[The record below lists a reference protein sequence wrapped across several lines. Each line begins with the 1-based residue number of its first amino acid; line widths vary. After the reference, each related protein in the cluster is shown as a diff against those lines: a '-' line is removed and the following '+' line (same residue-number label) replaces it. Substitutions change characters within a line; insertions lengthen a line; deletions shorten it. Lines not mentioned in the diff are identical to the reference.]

1 MNSSLLS
8 GSIRRKPQNDNL
20 HRISNRCQ
28 GCCSV
33 RYVVLEMKFVWTQ
46 EVIDRA
52 SRLWKDGKSAME
64 IAEEIGVTRNSVL
77 SIMHRYRELFP
88 KLGITSRQAIE
99 RGLIDKAV
107 ALWNEGAS
115 VKIIALE
122 TGLTPGQVSGLTK
135 RKRELFK
142 KRDLKK
148 RDLTLHRV
156 NRSMKAKKSP
166 RNDPVNRMSKFNPNA
181 GSKAAWYQDPELDD
195 FELSRLPGVSLIDN
209 DGCMYPLTAEG
220 PHLFCGHLRFK
231 GRYCEH
237 HTYKCE
243 GYKGISISYK
253 KAYDRN
259 IMEVV

>member
-1 MNSSLLS
+1 MLS

-20 HRISNRCQ
+20 HRISNRCHD
-28 GCCSV
+28 CRSV
-33 RYVVLEMKFVWTQ
+33 RYVVLEMTKETFTWTD
-46 EVIDRA
+46 EIINRA
-52 SRLWKDGKSAME
+52 AQLWASGMDATQIGL
-64 IAEEIGVTRNSVL
+64 EIGVNRNKML
-77 SIMHRYRELFP
+77 GIMHRNREKFP
-88 KLGITSRQAIE
+88 K
-99 RGLIDKAV
+99 RGELWPRSAIDKAAELWDQGV
-107 ALWNEGAS
+107 SVSMIGLALGYTKGQISGMIKRNRERFP
-115 VKIIALE
+115 VKK
-122 TGLTPGQVSGLTK
+122 TG
-135 RKRELFK
+135 RKRADDK
-142 KRDLKK
+142 K
-148 RDLTLHRV
+148 TLSVDRIA
-156 NRSMKAKKSP
+156 AKKSP

-181 GSKAAWYQDPELDD
+181 GSKEAKYEDPQLDS
-195 FELSRLPGVSLIDN
+195 FEMSRLPGVSLVDN